1 MSAEDNKARV
11 RRFFEEFWNQKNLA
25 VADDFIAATHVDHTP
40 GSPPGL
46 PPGPAGFKQ
55 FGSLYFTAFPDL
67 RVIIED
73 QVAEGGDG
81 SHPLDNAWHQHWK
94 FVWHAC
100 HQQVCHHH
108 GVTIDHIVGGKTVET
123 WTNFDNLGMLQQLG
137 VVPAP
142 GQSYSRPSRPFH
154 LRSEE
159 LGGELLPSSFRILI
173 WREQK

>member
-73 QVAEGGDG
+73 QVAEGEMVVTRWTTHGTNTG
-81 SHPLDNAWHQHWK
+81 SLFGMPATNKSA
-94 FVWHAC
+94 
-100 HQQVCHHH
+100 
-108 GVTIDHIVGGKTVET
+108 TITG
-123 WTNFDNLGMLQQLG
+123 
-137 VVPAP
+137 
-142 GQSYSRPSRPFH
+142 
-154 LRSEE
+154 LRSTTSWAVKR
-159 LGGELLPSSFRILI
+159 LRHGRTSII
-173 WREQK
+173 